1 MMQVKYNYVVIE
13 GNIGAGKTT
22 LATRIAEQF
31 NAQLILEQ
39 FADNPFLPKFY
50 KDPEKYSF
58 PLELSFLASR
68 YKQLNEE
75 LGSKDIF
82 KTFTVADYYFM
93 KSLVFAASTLKGDEY
108 NLYRQIF
115 YIIYSSLPKPDIYV
129 YLHIRAERLLENIS
143 RRGREYEKSIT
154 REYLHKIQDSYFTFF
169 KQNPEN
175 RYLVIDINNLDFV
188 ANADHYN
195 LIIDTIFGND
205 YFNGLNMEIL

>member
-1 MMQVKYNYVVIE
+1 MEVKYNYIVIE

-31 NAQLILEQ
+31 NARLILEQ

-50 KDPEKYSF
+50 QEPDKYSF

-68 YKQLNEE
+68 YKQLNDE
-75 LGSKDIF
+75 LGSQDIF
-82 KTFTVADYYFM
+82 KAFTVADYYFM

-129 YLHIRAERLLENIS
+129 YLHISTERLLKNIS
-143 RRGREYEKSIT
+143 RRGRDYEKSIT
-154 REYLHKIQDSYFTFF
+154 GEYLQKIQDSYFTFF

-175 RYLVIDINNLDFV
+175 KYLIIDVNEIDFV
-188 ANADHYN
+188 ANKSHYSKM
-195 LIIDTIFGND
+195 IDTIFLND
-205 YFNGLNMEIL
+205 YPVGLNKVIL

>member
-1 MMQVKYNYVVIE
+1 MQIKYNYIVIE

-22 LATRIAEQF
+22 LASRIAEQF
-31 NAQLILEQ
+31 NARLILEQ
-39 FADNPFLPKFY
+39 FSDNPFLPKFY
-50 KDPEKYSF
+50 EDPEKYSF

-68 YKQLNEE
+68 YKQLNDE
-75 LGSKDIF
+75 LGSQDIF

-129 YLHIRAERLLENIS
+129 YLHISTERLLKNI
-143 RRGREYEKSIT
+143 RARGREYEKSIT
-154 REYLHKIQDSYFTFF
+154 GEYLKKIQDSYFTFF

-175 RYLVIDINNLDFV
+175 RYLVIDINNVDFV
-188 ANADHYN
+188 SNENHYR
-195 LIIDTIFGND
+195 LILETIFTKN
-205 YFNGLNMEIL
+205 YTNSLNMVIL